1 MFMSKKEL
9 ITYILV
15 FINVLVIVIG
25 AGLLNIQPWAG
36 DLSAD
41 DSGQYVQ
48 EQNEMTELRNRLSR
62 LSFVNGLMNQTA
74 YNRLRDISIDLLP
87 DPFVGRFNPF
97 AQIGD
102 DDPNFVP
109 SRSLEISGLPTAP
122 TTVEPKPAEPIEE
135 EASTEPT
142 ESTSTELAEEPA
154 TEPDNLDTLIDDL
167 GGTDTATDLPA
178 EETSVVQ

>member
-9 ITYILV
+9 VTYILV
-15 FINVLVIVIG
+15 FINVLVIVVG

-74 YNRLRDISIDLLP
+74 YNRLRDISIELLP

-102 DDPNFVP
+102 DDPSFVP
-109 SRSLEISGLPTAP
+109 SSSLEIAGLPTAP
-122 TTVEPKPAEPIEE
+122 ATVVESEPIEE
-135 EASTEPT
+135 EASIEPI
-142 ESTSTELAEEPA
+142 ESADTEPA

-167 GGTDTATDLPA
+167 GGTDTAADVPA
-178 EETSVVQ
+178 GEAGVVQ

>member
-1 MFMSKKEL
+1 MSKKEL

-15 FINVLVIVIG
+15 FINVLVIVVG

-41 DSGQYVQ
+41 DSGQHVQ
-48 EQNEMTELRNRLSR
+48 EQNEMAELRNRLSR

-74 YNRLRDISIDLLP
+74 YNRLRDISIDLVP

-102 DDPNFVP
+102 DDPSFVP
-109 SRSLEISGLPTAP
+109 SSSLEIAGFPTAP
-122 TTVEPKPAEPIEE
+122 TTVVPKPVEPIEE
-135 EASTEPT
+135 QASTEPT
-142 ESTSTELAEEPA
+142 EFTSTEPAEELT

-167 GGTDTATDLPA
+167 GGSDTIADVSA